1 MFILCLTGKPEKV
14 FSVLG
19 PDNFQVIP
27 MFVDEED
34 AERYAYLVD
43 EVNDFDLP
51 ELDVNEVDGE
61 SIMAACASQ
70 NTEFVVYDKDD
81 LIIPPRIL

>member
-1 MFILCLTGKPEKV
+1 M
-14 FSVLG
+14 G
-19 PDNFQVIP
+19 PDDFQVIP

-34 AERYAYLVD
+34 AERYAFLID
-43 EVNDFDLP
+43 EINELNLP